1 MTHNPN
7 PNPNHGI
14 GTLVTHA
21 GEGDNA
27 FNAHAV
33 PLYQTS
39 TFDFPDVA
47 SGAARFRGDEPGYI
61 YSRLGNP
68 NVNQVAAKIALLE
81 ALDLLRAQPERP
93 PAEIAGGQLFSSG
106 MAAAVTAILACFEG
120 APGGTIIA
128 QEAIYSA
135 TYNFLEEIAPRYGIQ
150 VVFLHDPA
158 PERWRAAFDAH
169 PDARLAYVESP
180 SNPALTL
187 VDLVAVA
194 EIAHARG
201 AWLMADNTFA
211 SPYCQRP
218 LTLGADVVVH
228 STTKY
233 LSGHGLLI
241 GGCAVS
247 THLDYLSGPLHKLM
261 KIYGGSAAPFDA
273 WLTNIG
279 IKTFELR
286 MQRHCANALAM
297 ARFLEGSPAVER
309 VHYPGLES
317 HPQHKLALKQMPTFG
332 GMVSFELKGG
342 MQAGIRLM
350 DRVQVC
356 TLAVSLGAVDT
367 LIEHP
372 ASMSHSTVTRE
383 ERLQHGV
390 TDGLVRLS
398 VGIENVEDLIADL
411 DQALA

>member
-1 MTHNPN
+1 MHKIRPEY
-7 PNPNHGI
+7 GI

-21 GEGDNA
+21 GEGENA
-27 FNAHAV
+27 FNAHAM

-47 SGAARFRGDEPGYI
+47 TGAARFRGEDPGYI

-68 NVNQVAAKIALLE
+68 NVSLAARKIALLE
-81 ALDLLRAQPERP
+81 ALDLMRAQPERP
-93 PAEIAGGQLFSSG
+93 PEEIAGGLLFSSG
-106 MAAAVTAILACFEG
+106 MSAATTAILACFEG
-120 APGGTIIA
+120 AAGGTIIS

-135 TYNFLEEIAPRYGIQ
+135 TYNFLEQIAPRYGIR
-150 VVFLHDPA
+150 VVFLPDPS
-158 PERWRAAFDAH
+158 PEQWEAAFAAH
-169 PDARLAYVESP
+169 PEARVAYVETP

-187 VDLVAVA
+187 VDLAAVA
-194 EIAHARG
+194 EIAHRHG
-201 AWLMADNTFA
+201 AWLAADNTFA

-241 GGCAVS
+241 GGCVVS
-247 THLDYLSGPLHKLM
+247 THLDYLHGPLHKLL

-273 WLTNIG
+273 WMTNIG
-279 IKTFELR
+279 LKTFELR
-286 MQRHCANALAM
+286 MERHCANALTV
-297 ARFLEGSPAVER
+297 ARFLEANPAVER

-317 HPQHKLALKQMPTFG
+317 HPQHALALKQMPTFG
-332 GMVSFELKGG
+332 GMISFELKGG
-342 MQAGIRLM
+342 LDAGVRM
-350 DRVQVC
+350 MERVQVC
-356 TLAVSLGAVDT
+356 SLAVSLGAVDT

-372 ASMSHSTVTRE
+372 ASMSHSNVAKE

-398 VGIENVEDLIADL
+398 VGIENVEDLLSDL
-411 DQALA
+411 ERALA